1 MKFTTRQRLMAST
14 LLFGAAT
21 LATPAWAQSTDTDT
35 PATAPVTS
43 EADPD
48 AGAADPGSSSADDGD
63 EIVIT
68 GSRIQRPDLTSTSP
82 LAVVQDE
89 EFALSGSVNVESVIN
104 TLPQV
109 VPGATAFSNNPGG
122 GVATLNLRGLGST
135 RNLVLVNGRRYI
147 FFDTAQVTDLNTI
160 PAFLLDSVDVVT
172 GGASAV
178 YGSDALAGV
187 TNFHLRNDLNGMLAG
202 GQYSITEEGD
212 GARYN
217 AYAALGADFGDGR
230 GNVTVFGEYYKRGSI
245 FQDARGF
252 SAFTFGES
260 GGAFV
265 PGGSSGV
272 PQGRLV
278 AVGSFDNDGNP
289 ATATVST
296 GTGTNYAGLG
306 AFFGTPG
313 TSTAYVPANAYNYA
327 PSNYLMVPQE
337 RWTVGG
343 YGEYEIIEG
352 VNAYAEVTFVNNK
365 VENELAATPITQKVY
380 VPLATICA
388 TVSAADCAQL
398 TTVAANQQTA
408 IAANPA
414 LLNFNGTFGGFN
426 AGTSTFNALQP
437 GEVALTANYR
447 FTQIAN
453 RNSSDERN
461 AYRLLG
467 GFRGGITA
475 DINYD
480 VYYMYARTKNS
491 NVQEGNVSRSAF
503 VRNVEDGT
511 CDIYGLNQLSDDC
524 IANTAI
530 LAQNQEESTL
540 QVAQGSISGRTPL
553 TLPWAN
559 EPIGFALGLEWR
571 SMGARFIPDT
581 ALSSGDVAG
590 FNAGDPTE
598 GSYDVKEIFGEIRIP
613 VIQDS
618 FIHRL
623 EFNGAARYSDYSLE
637 AVGGVWTYAL
647 GAELAPVRDITLRA
661 QYQRAV
667 RAPNVGELFGGQS
680 VGFPA
685 ATDPCSDRTPVA
697 GRTAALRAL
706 CEATGVPAANVFT
719 NVIQTNDQI
728 EGLFGGNPDLQEEVA
743 DTYTVGAVIRPSF
756 IPRLNIAI
764 DYYDIRV
771 LNTISVAGGGVAN
784 ILDLC
789 YNVIADASSPL
800 CGLINRDSQGAISGG
815 GVFVVQATNANLARL
830 DTEGVDFQL
839 DYSYPLNF
847 GLMGPNSRLSF
858 FFMGNYTKEN
868 SFTPIVGL
876 NSVVECAGKYG
887 LNCDDPTPRWKWSS
901 RLSWMDGPL
910 TTSLRWRHI
919 GGTEDDDPDT
929 DFVTDDLEAVDY
941 FDLAFSFNVTDNATL
956 NFGINNLFDKKPPIL
971 GSNAE
976 QANTYPSTYDVLGR
990 DFFVSANFRL

>member
-14 LLFGAAT
+14 LLFGAAA
-21 LATPAWAQSTDTDT
+21 LATPAWAQSTDTDQ

-89 EFALSGSVNVESVIN
+89 EFSLSGSVNVESVIN

-147 FFDTAQVTDLNTI
+147 FFDTSQVVDLNTI

-187 TNFHLRNDLNGMLAG
+187 TNFHLRNDLNGILAG

-217 AYAALGADFGDGR
+217 AYAALGADFADGR
-230 GNVTVFGEYYKRGSI
+230 GNVTVFGEYYKRGPI
-245 FQDARGF
+245 FQDARPF

-265 PGGSSGV
+265 PGGSAGV
-272 PQGRLV
+272 PQGRIQ
-278 AVGSFDNDGNP
+278 AIGG
-289 ATATVST
+289 AAAC
-296 GTGTNYAGLG
+296 GTTNYCGNG
-306 AFFGTPG
+306 AFFSTPG
-313 TSTAYVPANAYNYA
+313 TSVPYTGGSQAYNYA

-343 YGEYEIIEG
+343 YGEYEIIDG
-352 VNAYAEVTFVNNK
+352 VNAYGEVTFVNNR
-365 VENELAATPITQKVY
+365 VENELAATPITQRVY
-380 VPLATICA
+380 VPLTTICA
-388 TVSAADCAQL
+388 TVSAADCTQL
-398 TTVAANQQTA
+398 TTIAANQQALIAGGSTA
-408 IAANPA
+408 
-414 LLNFNGTFGGFN
+414 FGGFT
-426 AGTSTFNALQP
+426 AGTTAFNALQP

-453 RNSSDERN
+453 RNSTDDRN
-461 AYRLLG
+461 AFRVLG
-467 GFRGGITA
+467 GFRGGITE

-480 VYYMYARTKNS
+480 VYYMYARTKNA
-491 NVQEGNVSRSAF
+491 NVQEGNVSRSGF
-503 VRNVEDGT
+503 VTNVENGT
-511 CDIYGLNQLSDDC
+511 CDIYGLNQLSQDC
-524 IANTAI
+524 IDNVSI
-530 LAQNQEESTL
+530 LAQNQEESSL
-540 QVAQGSISGRTPL
+540 QVAQGSISGRAPL

-559 EPIGFALGLEWR
+559 EAIGFAIGLEWR
-571 SMGARFIPDT
+571 SAGARFIPDT

-623 EFNGAARYSDYSLE
+623 EFSGAARYSDYSLD

-647 GAELAPVRDITLRA
+647 GAEMSPVRDITLRA

-667 RAPNVGELFGGQS
+667 RAPNVGELFGGQA

-685 ATDPCSDRTPVA
+685 ATDPCSNRTPAA
-697 GRTAALRAL
+697 GQTAALRDL
-706 CEATGVPAANVFT
+706 CIATGVPAANVFT
-719 NVIQTNDQI
+719 AVIQPNDQI
-728 EGLFGGNPDLQEEVA
+728 EGLFGGNPNLQEEVG
-743 DTYTVGAVIRPSF
+743 DTYTIGAVIRPSF

-764 DYYDIRV
+764 DYYDIRI

-789 YNVIADASSPL
+789 YNVIADASSPI
-800 CGLINRDSQGAISGG
+800 CALINRDANGSISGG
-815 GVFVVQATNANLARL
+815 GEFVVSATNANLARL
-830 DTEGVDFQL
+830 DTEGIDFQV
-839 DYSYPLNF
+839 DYSHPMNF
-847 GLMGPNSRLSF
+847 GLFGPNSRLSF

-876 NSVVECAGKYG
+876 NSVVECAGKFG
-887 LNCDDPTPRWKWSS
+887 LNCDDPTPRFKWSS

-929 DFVTDDLEAVDY
+929 DFITDDLPAFNY

-971 GSNAE
+971 GFNAE
-976 QANTYPSTYDVLGR
+976 QANTFPSTYDVLGR

>member
-14 LLFGAAT
+14 LLFGAAA
-21 LATPAWAQSTDTDT
+21 LATPAWAQSTDTDV
-35 PATAPVTS
+35 PETAPVTS

-48 AGAADPGSSSADDGD
+48 AGAADPGSSSADEGE

-89 EFALSGSVNVESVIN
+89 EFTLSGSVNVESVIN

-122 GVATLNLRGLGST
+122 GVATLNLRGLGAT

-147 FFDTAQVTDLNTI
+147 FYDTAQITDLNTI

-178 YGSDALAGV
+178 YGSDAIAGV
-187 TNFHLRNDLNGMLAG
+187 TNFHLRNDLNGILAG

-217 AYAALGADFGDGR
+217 VYTALGADFADGR
-230 GNVTVFGEYYKRGSI
+230 GNVTVFGEYYKRGSV
-245 FQDARGF
+245 FQDARPF

-265 PGGSSGV
+265 PGGSAGV
-272 PQGRLV
+272 PQGRIT
-278 AVGSFDNDGNP
+278 AVGP
-289 ATATVST
+289 ASVS
-296 GTGTNYAGLG
+296 TGTNYAGLG
-306 AFFGTPG
+306 AFFATPG
-313 TSTAYVPANAYNYA
+313 TSVPYTGGPQAYNYA

-337 RWTVGG
+337 RWTIGG
-343 YGEYEIIEG
+343 YGEYEIIDG
-352 VNAYAEVTFVNNK
+352 VNAYGEVTFVNNK
-365 VENELAATPITQKVY
+365 VENELAATPITQRVY

-398 TTVAANQQTA
+398 TTISNNQQA
-408 IAANPA
+408 LIAGGST
-414 LLNFNGTFGGFN
+414 LFGPFT
-426 AGTSTFNALQP
+426 AGTQSFNALQP

-453 RNSSDERN
+453 RNASDDRN
-461 AYRLLG
+461 AFRILG

-480 VYYMYARTKNS
+480 VYYMYARTKNAQ
-491 NVQEGNVSRSAF
+491 VQEGNVSRSAF
-503 VRNVEDGT
+503 VTNVENGT
-511 CDIYGLNQLSDDC
+511 CDIYGLNQLSDAC
-524 IANTAI
+524 IENVGI
-530 LAQNQEESTL
+530 LAQNQDESEL

-559 EPIGFALGLEWR
+559 EAIGFALGLEWR

-590 FNAGDPTE
+590 FNAGDPTD

-623 EFNGAARYSDYSLE
+623 EFSGAARYSDYSLD
-637 AVGGVWTYAL
+637 AVGGVWTYAA
-647 GAELAPVRDITLRA
+647 GAEMQPVRDITLRA

-667 RAPNVGELFGGQS
+667 RAPNVGELFSGQS
-680 VGFPA
+680 VGFPP
-685 ATDPCSDRTPVA
+685 ATDPCSSRTA
-697 GRTAALRAL
+697 AANQTAALRDL
-706 CEATGVPAANVFT
+706 CIATGVPAANVFT
-719 NVIQTNDQI
+719 AVIQPNDQI
-728 EGLFGGNPDLQEEVA
+728 EGLFGGNPNLQEEVA

-756 IPRLNIAI
+756 IPRLNVAI

-771 LNTISVAGGGVAN
+771 LNSIATAGGGVAN

-789 YNVIADASSPL
+789 YFQFADASSPF
-800 CGLINRDSQGAISGG
+800 CALINRDAQGSISGG
-815 GVFVVQATNANLARL
+815 GEFVVAANLANLSRF
-830 DTEGVDFQL
+830 DAEGIDFQV
-839 DYSYPLNF
+839 DYSHPFNF
-847 GLMGPNSRLSF
+847 GLFGPNSRMSF
-858 FFMGNYTKEN
+858 FFLGSYTKEN
-868 SFTPIVGL
+868 SFTPVIGQGA
-876 NSVVECAGKYG
+876 VECAGRFG
-887 LNCDDPTPRWKWSS
+887 VTCGQPTPRWKWSS
-901 RLSWMDGPL
+901 RVSWMDGPL

-919 GGTEDDDPDT
+919 GATKDDDEAT
-929 DFVTDDLEAVDY
+929 NFVTDELDAFNY

-971 GSNAE
+971 GFNAE
-976 QANTYPSTYDVLGR
+976 QANTFPSTYDVLGR